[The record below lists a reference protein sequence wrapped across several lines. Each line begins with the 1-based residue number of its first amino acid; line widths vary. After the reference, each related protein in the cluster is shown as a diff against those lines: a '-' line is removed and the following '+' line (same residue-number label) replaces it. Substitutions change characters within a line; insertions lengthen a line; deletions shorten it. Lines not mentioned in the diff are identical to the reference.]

1 MKSNLNLFTRNPK
14 DSPQAN
20 QLRNVLSAINN
31 TIVQMKAL
39 DQIYEIPPM
48 EKFFF
53 VILKKE
59 FDNYQDKLLKERSK
73 NENRKYRR

>member
-39 DQIYEIPPM
+39 DQIYEIPTVD
-48 EKFFF
+48 KLFFA
-53 VILKKE
+53 VLKKE
-59 FDNYQDKLLKERSK
+59 FDDYQNRLLKERSK
-73 NENRKYRR
+73 HASR